1 MVVALVVLTFAVV
14 VLVSDFKQIADKP
27 ILKEVPKWS

>member
-14 VLVSDFKQIADKP
+14 VLAGNFKEIADKP
-27 ILKEVPKWS
+27 ILKEVPKWL